1 MQDLQ
6 KTLELIIG
14 YIKGVWVKKRYIMI
28 CSWLICP
35 IGFGYIA
42 SMPDVYQA
50 SARVYVDTSSVLAPM
65 LRGLALQSNPQQE
78 VSMMVRTLLTRP
90 NLEIIARNSDL
101 DITTTNEDQYE
112 NLITSL
118 SRDIRLRK
126 AGRENLYTISY
137 RHKNPEMARTVV
149 QETLDLFVEGTKGS
163 NRKESD
169 SADQFIDE
177 QIDEYE
183 TRLLNA
189 EQRLVNYK
197 RKYST
202 LLPQQGS
209 FYGNYSTLEGQLE
222 QTRLTIKET
231 EQQIASLAKQV
242 SASQSQTS
250 DSSDSSV
257 RTLEGPS
264 SLTTRYD
271 NRIKSL
277 EETLDQLM
285 LKYTE
290 LHPTVIETN
299 NLLDSLIAARKQE
312 IAEYFAKDNG
322 VTLGKI
328 GSIANELTLEI
339 SRLESQVASL
349 RVREANYSTKIDALK
364 EKIDFVPQAEAE
376 RTALDRDYNI
386 TKRKY
391 EGLLNRRESADLA
404 RKADV
409 SSESV
414 QFRVLDAPRTPKNAA
429 YPNRPLNYSA
439 VLALGFAAG
448 LGLAFLIS
456 QLNPVLIKASQLTA
470 LTSYPVLGAVSHL
483 NKAHIL
489 KVKRTRVLVFLLSS
503 SIIVGIYG
511 VLMAAEIMQINIYTR
526 IFS

>member
-6 KTLELIIG
+6 KTLELVIG

-42 SMPDVYQA
+42 STPDVYQS

-65 LRGLALQSNPQQE
+65 LRGLALQTNPQEE

-90 NLEIIARNSDL
+90 NLEIIARDSDL

-112 NLITSL
+112 SLITSL
-118 SRDIRLRK
+118 SKDIKLRK

-137 RHKNPEMARTVV
+137 THQNPEMARTVV
-149 QETLDLFVEGTKGS
+149 QKTLDLFVEGTKGS

-197 RKYST
+197 RKYNT
-202 LLPQQGS
+202 LFPYEGS
-209 FYGNYSTLEGQLE
+209 FYNNYANLERQLA
-222 QTRLTIKET
+222 QTKLTIKEI
-231 EQQIASLAKQV
+231 EQQIASLAGQINNNT
-242 SASQSQTS
+242 QSP
-250 DSSDSSV
+250 DSSV
-257 RTLEGPS
+257 RPFDGPS
-264 SLTTRYD
+264 SLTTSYD
-271 NRIKSL
+271 KRIITL
-277 EETLDQLM
+277 EEKLDQLM

-290 LHPTVIETN
+290 LHPDVIETH
-299 NLLDSLIAARKQE
+299 NLLDSLKAARKKE
-312 IAEYFAKDNG
+312 IEEFLAAG
-322 VTLGKI
+322 TGGRPGQI

-339 SRLESQVASL
+339 NRLESQVASL
-349 RVREANYSTKIDALK
+349 RVREADYSVKIEELK
-364 EKIDFVPQAEAE
+364 QKIDFVPQAEAE
-376 RTALDRDYNI
+376 RKALDRDYNI
-386 TKRKY
+386 TKQKY
-391 EGLLNRRESADLA
+391 EGLLNRRESSDLA
-404 RKADV
+404 RKADI
-409 SSESV
+409 SAEAV
-414 QFRVLDAPRTPKNAA
+414 QFRVLDVPRTPKIPSA
-429 YPNRPLNYSA
+429 PNRPLNYTV
-439 VLALGFAAG
+439 VLIFGFAAG

-456 QLNPVLIKASQLTA
+456 QLTPVLIKASQLTA

-489 KVKRTRVLVFLLSS
+489 KVKRSRLLVFLFSS
-503 SIIVGIYG
+503 SIIVSIYG

>member
-1 MQDLQ
+1 
-6 KTLELIIG
+6 
-14 YIKGVWVKKRYIMI
+14 
-28 CSWLICP
+28 
-35 IGFGYIA
+35 
-42 SMPDVYQA
+42 
-50 SARVYVDTSSVLAPM
+50 
-65 LRGLALQSNPQQE
+65 
-78 VSMMVRTLLTRP
+78 MMVRTLLTRP

-101 DITTTNEDQYE
+101 DITTTNEDEYE

-118 SRDIRLRK
+118 SRNIQLRK
-126 AGRENLYTISY
+126 AGRDNLYTISY

-149 QETLDLFVEGTKGS
+149 QKTLDLFVEGTKGN

-183 TRLLNA
+183 TRLINA

-197 RKYST
+197 RKYAT
-202 LLPQQGS
+202 LFPYEGTFYKNYASLEQQ
-209 FYGNYSTLEGQLE
+209 LA

-231 EQQIASLAKQV
+231 EQQIASLSKQV
-242 SASQSQTS
+242 ASSQSQP
-250 DSSDSSV
+250 SDSSV
-257 RTLEGPS
+257 RPYEGPS
-264 SLTTRYD
+264 AITTRYD
-271 NRIKSL
+271 NRIKNL
-277 EETLDQLM
+277 EQTLDQLM

-290 LHPTVIETN
+290 LHPDVIETN

-312 IAEYFAKDNG
+312 IEEFLASGDGEKPAQ
-322 VTLGKI
+322 I

-349 RVREANYSTKIDALK
+349 RVRESDYSTKIDDLK
-364 EKIDFVPQAEAE
+364 QKIDFVPQAEAE

-386 TKRKY
+386 TKKKY
-391 EGLLNRRESADLA
+391 EGLLNRRESSDLA

-414 QFRVLDAPRTPKNAA
+414 QFRILDAPRTPKTAT
-429 YPNRPLNYSA
+429 YPNRPLNYTG
-439 VLALGFAAG
+439 VLALGFAVG

-456 QLNPVLIKASQLTA
+456 QLNPVLIKASQLTS

-489 KVKRTRVLVFLLSS
+489 KVKRSRLLVFLLSS
-503 SIIVGIYG
+503 SIIVGMYG
-511 VLMAAEIMQINIYTR
+511 VLMTADLMQINIYTR

>member
-28 CSWLICP
+28 CTWLICP
-35 IGFGYIA
+35 IGFGYVA
-42 SMPDVYQA
+42 SMPDVYQS
-50 SARVYVDTSSVLAPM
+50 SARVYVDTRSVLAPM
-65 LRGLALQSNPQQE
+65 LRGLALQSNPQEE

-101 DITTTNEDQYE
+101 DITTSNEDQYE

-137 RHKNPEMARTVV
+137 VHKDPEMARTVV

-169 SADQFIDE
+169 SANQFIDE

-202 LLPQQGS
+202 LLPNQGS
-209 FYGNYSTLEGQLE
+209 FYANYSSLQAQLE
-222 QTRLTIKET
+222 QTRLSIKET

-250 DSSDSSV
+250 DSSDGPF
-257 RTLEGPS
+257 EGPS

-271 NRIKSL
+271 SRIKSL

-299 NLLDSLIAARKQE
+299 NLLDSLTAARKKE
-312 IAEYFAKDNG
+312 IEEYFAKDNG
-322 VTLGKI
+322 VAPDKI

-339 SRLESQVASL
+339 SRQEGQLASL
-349 RVREANYSTKIDALK
+349 RVREENYSAKMDALK
-364 EKIDFVPQAEAE
+364 DKIDFVPQAEAE

-386 TKRKY
+386 TKKKY
-391 EGLLNRRESADLA
+391 EGLLNRRESSDLA

-414 QFRVLDAPRTPKNAA
+414 QFRVIDAPRTPKNAT
-429 YPNRPLNYSA
+429 YPNRLLNYSA

-448 LGLAFLIS
+448 LAIAFLIS

-470 LTSYPVLGAVSHL
+470 LTSFPVLGAVSHL

-489 KVKRTRVLVFLLSS
+489 KVKRSRLLMFLFSS

-511 VLMAAEIMQINIYTR
+511 VLMTAEIMQINIYTR

>member
-6 KTLELIIG
+6 KTLDLIIG

-28 CSWLICP
+28 CTWLICP
-35 IGFGYIA
+35 IGFGYVA
-42 SMPDVYQA
+42 SMPDVYQS
-50 SARVYVDTSSVLAPM
+50 SARVYVDTRSVLAPM
-65 LRGLALQSNPQQE
+65 LRGLALQSDPQQE

-90 NLEIIARNSDL
+90 NVEIIARNSDL
-101 DITTTNEDQYE
+101 DITTTNQDQYD
-112 NLITSL
+112 NLISSL
-118 SRDIRLRK
+118 ARSIQLRK
-126 AGRENLYTISY
+126 AGRDNLYTISY
-137 RHKNPEMARTVV
+137 RHRNPEMARTVV

-169 SADQFIDE
+169 SANQFIDE

-197 RKYST
+197 RKYNT
-202 LLPQQGS
+202 LLPNQGS
-209 FYGNYSTLEGQLE
+209 FYSNYSSLQGQLE

-231 EQQIASLAKQV
+231 EQQIASLSKQV
-242 SASQSQTS
+242 SASKSQP
-250 DSSDSSV
+250 SDSSV
-257 RTLEGPS
+257 STFEGPS

-271 NRIKSL
+271 NRIKNL

-299 NLLDSLIAARKQE
+299 NLLDSLTEARKQE
-312 IAEYFAKDNG
+312 LEEYFAKGDG
-322 VTLGKI
+322 VVPDKI

-339 SRLESQVASL
+339 SRLEGQLASL
-349 RVREANYSTKIDALK
+349 RVREDNYSTKMDALK
-364 EKIDFVPQAEAE
+364 DKIDFVPQAEAE

-391 EGLLNRRESADLA
+391 EGLLNRRESSDLA

-414 QFRVLDAPRTPKNAA
+414 QFRVLDAPRTPKNAS
-429 YPNRPLNYSA
+429 YPNRPLNYTY
-439 VLALGFAAG
+439 VLAMGFAAG

-456 QLNPVLIKASQLTA
+456 QLNPVLIKANQLTA

-489 KVKRTRVLVFLLSS
+489 KVKRTRVLVFLFSS
-503 SIIVGIYG
+503 SIIVGMYG
-511 VLMAAEIMQINIYTR
+511 VLMAAEIMKINIYAR

>member
-28 CSWLICP
+28 CTWLICP
-35 IGFGYIA
+35 IGFGYVA

-50 SARVYVDTSSVLAPM
+50 SARVYVDTRSVLAPL
-65 LRGLALQSNPQQE
+65 LRGLAMQTNPEQE
-78 VSMMVRTLLTRP
+78 VAMMVRTLLTRP

-118 SRDIRLRK
+118 SNEIKLEK

-137 RHKNPEMARTVV
+137 THKIPEMARTVV
-149 QETLDLFVEGTKGS
+149 QETLDLFVEGTKGG

-169 SADQFIDE
+169 SASQFIDE

-197 RKYST
+197 RKYAA
-202 LLPQQGS
+202 LLPNQGS
-209 FYGNYSTLEGQLE
+209 FYTNYSALETQLE

-231 EQQIASLAKQV
+231 EQQIVSLSKQV
-242 SASQSQTS
+242 SVSQSQTS

-257 RTLEGPS
+257 RNIEGPS
-264 SLTTRYD
+264 TLTTRYD
-271 NRIKSL
+271 SRIVSL
-277 EETLDQLM
+277 EETLDQYM

-299 NLLDSLIAARKQE
+299 NLLDSLRAARKQE
-312 IAEYFAKDNG
+312 LDEYFAQDDG
-322 VTLGKI
+322 VTPNKI

-349 RVREANYSTKIDALK
+349 RVRESNYATKIAALK
-364 EKIDFVPQAEAE
+364 EKLDFVPQAEAE

-386 TKRKY
+386 TKKKY
-391 EGLLNRRESADLA
+391 EALLNRRESSDLA
-404 RKADV
+404 QKADI

-414 QFRVLDAPRTPKNAA
+414 QFRVLDAPRTPKEAT
-429 YPNRPLNYSA
+429 YPKRLLIYSV
-439 VLALGFAAG
+439 VLVLGFGAG

-456 QLNPVLIKASQLTA
+456 QLNPILVKANQLTS

-483 NKAHIL
+483 NKTHIL
-489 KVKRTRVLVFLLSS
+489 KVKRSRVLGFLVSS
-503 SIIVGIYG
+503 SIIFGMYG